1 MAEQKHY
8 PVQKVSFV
16 YVLPDLQQLLVVF
29 ASMIHTS
36 YASCTVECVHTPN
49 VERQLI
55 PGRSVVG
62 GNADRGRPKCALL
75 NYSQASWLAT
85 VRHRYCCYLES
96 FL

>member
-29 ASMIHTS
+29 ASMVHTS
-36 YASCTVECVHTPN
+36 YASCTVECVPTPN

-62 GNADRGRPKCALL
+62 GNGLTEDVPNVL
-75 NYSQASWLAT
+75 YWIT
-85 VRHRYCCYLES
+85 VRRVGWPL
-96 FL
+96 